1 MDDLSSTSAMPA
13 GWIKEVKQ
21 RKAGKTA
28 GKLDVYIIS
37 PQGQKFR
44 SRPSLQAFLLKNGED
59 NVDISLFDFTT
70 PKDHVITSSQ
80 TLSSKLKERK
90 QMKEMLG
97 TPSQKSESTI
107 SPSRKDSKQKKE
119 KTAEDTDH
127 KEADFVPE
135 KVTHSLEA
143 CEERTDET
151 EKCCLQAVPSGI
163 ECDVNLQ
170 KTPQSMELL
179 REKLLRLAPSSDKQN
194 TLIVHKD
201 VQADSQPSVP
211 ALNVEPATDS
221 ENEGEEELVQ
231 PVSHSKG
238 ENKSNSE
245 PGADADSNLD
255 VEDEAVSPDM
265 NGGSNS
271 PVQDSQNKTK
281 SSKIKRNISPYFS
294 RKPLRDEPSPPKRK
308 AFKKW
313 TPPRSPF
320 NLVQETLFH
329 DPWKLLVATIFL
341 NKTSGKMAIPV
352 LWQFFEHYPSAEV
365 TREADWKPIS
375 ELLKPL
381 GLYELRAKTIIR
393 FSDEYLSKVWH
404 YPIELHGIGKYGN
417 DSYRI
422 FCVNE
427 WREVTPSDHMLN
439 KYHAW
444 LWENHE
450 ALGI

>member
-1 MDDLSSTSAMPA
+1 QHQNVCHVSKAYCAASSVLLCHCCLYRDMDDLSSTSAMPA

-119 KTAEDTDH
+119 KT
-127 KEADFVPE
+127 
-135 KVTHSLEA
+135 
-143 CEERTDET
+143 
-151 EKCCLQAVPSGI
+151 
-163 ECDVNLQ
+163 